1 MHTLLAIAAGVM
13 FASGLYMMFRRS
25 FVKLIIGLVLIG
37 HAANIVIFTS
47 GGLVRGAPALIP
59 AGEARLP
66 DDPAFTDPLP
76 PALILTAIVISFAI
90 ISYTIVLVRRAYQ
103 AIGTDDLDQMRSTDK

>member
-1 MHTLLAIAAGVM
+1 MHTLLAITAGVL
-13 FASGLYMMFRRS
+13 FATGLYMMFRRS

-37 HAANIVIFTS
+37 HAANMIIFTS
-47 GGLVRGAPALIP
+47 GGLTRGRPALIP
-59 AGEARLP
+59 PDAARLP

-90 ISYTIVLVRRAYQ
+90 VSFTIVLVRRAYQ